1 MAKYEVIE
9 TFQEETNKSMHVY
22 GVGDKYPYSGR
33 AKKERIEAL
42 LTSNNRVGRPFIRE
56 VEEEGEE

>member
-22 GVGDKYPYSGR
+22 DVGDKYPYSGR

-42 LTSNNRVGRPFIRE
+42 LTNNNRVGRPFIRE